1 MKIAIIGSGISG
13 LSAAHHLAPHHQ
25 SGRVRISLFEADS
38 RIGGHANTV
47 EVESERGTEQVDTGF
62 IVFNRRNY
70 PVFTSMLEE
79 LEVTSRP
86 SNMSFSVSDGSGF
99 EFTGRNLAGV
109 FADRR
114 NLLRPGFLKMLAE
127 VPVFQRRMRQLV
139 ESEAEITLDEFLA
152 REGFSTLL
160 RERVVVPMVAS
171 VWSAGDEAMSKF
183 PARFLARFLDNHGL
197 LNLADRPQW
206 RTIDGGS
213 RSYVERLIE
222 PFKDRVFTGQPIEM
236 VRRIPGGVTVKTSGR
251 PAERFDQVIIA
262 THAPETLEMLVEAD
276 RFERR
281 FLGCFP
287 YQRNEAV
294 LHSDPAVMPT
304 RRAAWASW
312 NYRIGASS
320 KNLTALSYDMNRL
333 QSLECE
339 KRFFVSLNM
348 SPMIDPELV
357 HGRFSYDHP
366 VFTPDGVAAQEDWA
380 KVSGRG
386 GVHFAGAWL
395 KNGFHEDGA
404 ATGKRAA
411 EAVLSRAVA
420 DPGLAMTA

>member
-152 REGFSTLL
+152 R
-160 RERVVVPMVAS
+160 
-171 VWSAGDEAMSKF
+171 
-183 PARFLARFLDNHGL
+183 
-197 LNLADRPQW
+197 
-206 RTIDGGS
+206 
-213 RSYVERLIE
+213 
-222 PFKDRVFTGQPIEM
+222 
-236 VRRIPGGVTVKTSGR
+236 
-251 PAERFDQVIIA
+251 
-262 THAPETLEMLVEAD
+262 
-276 RFERR
+276 
-281 FLGCFP
+281 
-287 YQRNEAV
+287 
-294 LHSDPAVMPT
+294 
-304 RRAAWASW
+304 
-312 NYRIGASS
+312 
-320 KNLTALSYDMNRL
+320 
-333 QSLECE
+333 
-339 KRFFVSLNM
+339 
-348 SPMIDPELV
+348 
-357 HGRFSYDHP
+357 
-366 VFTPDGVAAQEDWA
+366 
-380 KVSGRG
+380 
-386 GVHFAGAWL
+386 
-395 KNGFHEDGA
+395 
-404 ATGKRAA
+404 
-411 EAVLSRAVA
+411 
-420 DPGLAMTA
+420 